1 MKKDSLFL
9 TIGVIALVFILAV
22 FIIGGSEGAEIT
34 IIVILG
40 LISIFTI
47 WLGNNNGIGTNWKIV
62 GTGFLGLVI
71 TAGLVLWS
79 DYNATSRKEKE
90 WQTMKENRE
99 LMWAEKE
106 KEDSIQRIEDS
117 IQHHK
122 DSIRIAEESK
132 KLYEKEGDTILGK
145 FLFGMSQKDFNLIK
159 STIERET
166 NGIISISNYDFRI
179 DDYKFHNDKLYFL
192 TLKKTNS
199 WTRYYYYDV
208 HEYEE
213 DNDGSGIVEEII
225 KSFSKRYGSPNNS
238 FGVWHYNHKDIRVYA
253 KSYYKSRK
261 GLLRT
266 EGWAVFIEFTDPVT
280 EGILYK
286 AKQEQEKIAE
296 EARKKAEIKRKKA
309 EETLQKKKEEF
320 GGGL

>member
-34 IIVILG
+34 IIVIFG

-90 WQTMKENRE
+90 WQTMKKNRE

-132 KLYEKEGDTILGK
+132 KLYEKEGDTIFGK

-179 DDYKFHNDKLYFL
+179 DDYKFHNDKLYSL
-192 TLKKTNS
+192 TLKMTNS
-199 WTRYYYYDV
+199 WTRYYYYEV
-208 HEYEE
+208 HEYEK
-213 DNDGSGIVEEII
+213 DNDGSEIVKTI
-225 KSFSKRYGSPNNS
+225 KDSFSKKYGYPNNS
-238 FGVWHYNHKDIRVYA
+238 LGYWHYNHKEIRVYA
-253 KSYYKSRK
+253 TSYYNSRE
-261 GLLRT
+261 GLLGT
-266 EGWAVFIEFTDPVT
+266 EQWAVFIEFTDPVT

-296 EARKKAEIKRKKA
+296 EARKNAEIERKKA